1 MENRCQEKSIR
12 SEHFFVDCGQTFV
25 MQEKQGD
32 ELEAYSGASDPGE
45 KTDSE

>member
-1 MENRCQEKSIR
+1 
-12 SEHFFVDCGQTFV
+12 